1 MVSGISASGVSM
13 TDLLK
18 QMRQKMFEQTDSNSD
33 GSIDETELAA
43 QLEKGQGA
51 QGAGKQ
57 GPTAAQMLSDF
68 DSDGDGAISSTE
80 FDAGFKKLDEQMQSQ
95 MAEMQAQMQGMGQ
108 MPPPPPS
115 GMGGYASTDEDEDSL
130 SSTGTGTDLVSQ
142 LLAALDDDEDDTSS
156 SSASN
161 TSASSDSSS
170 FTQTLLDAFK
180 KSDYYSADADGEYE
194 QRGRLQAFLSQSF
207 KPVDMTA

>member
-43 QLEKGQGA
+43 QLEKGQSA
-51 QGAGKQ
+51 QGTGKQ

-95 MAEMQAQMQGMGQ
+95 MAEMQQAMGQ
-108 MPPPPPS
+108 MPPPPPPG
-115 GMGGYASTDEDEDSL
+115 GMGGYASTDDEDEDSI
-130 SSTGTGTDLVSQ
+130 SSTGTDLVSQ
-142 LLAALDDDEDDTSS
+142 LLAALEDDEDDTSS
-156 SSASN
+156 SSSS
-161 TSASSDSSS
+161 TASSSSDDSSS

-180 KSDYYSADADGEYE
+180 KSDYYSADADDEYE